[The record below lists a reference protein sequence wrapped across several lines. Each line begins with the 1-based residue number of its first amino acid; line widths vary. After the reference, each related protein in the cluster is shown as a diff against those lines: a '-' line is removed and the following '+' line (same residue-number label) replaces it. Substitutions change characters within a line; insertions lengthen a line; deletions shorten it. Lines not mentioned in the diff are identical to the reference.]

1 MEHKKIKAI
10 VIGAT
15 GAVGRQLVDELLKS
29 PEYELIT
36 VFVRRTIDRWEKLKP
51 EEKEKLKIE
60 KEEDLNFLGNNKEE
74 LSKKLKGINYDVL
87 FNCLG
92 SRVGRGEEEF
102 RKVDYTYVVQ
112 SCEVCEKMG
121 IPHFSLCSSGRA
133 NKDSWFLFM
142 RVKGDSEEEIKK
154 KAVQYKTIIKPG
166 VLLNRD
172 NDDRLGE
179 GVASYIPFIDKI
191 DVKDVAKAMMLDD
204 LHFQNTK
211 SKNQETSLINN
222 SQIFDMIKRYNNELQ
237 K

>member
-1 MEHKKIKAI
+1 M
-10 VIGAT
+10 
-15 GAVGRQLVDELLKS
+15 
-29 PEYELIT
+29 
-36 VFVRRTIDRWEKLKP
+36 
-51 EEKEKLKIE
+51 
-60 KEEDLNFLGNNKEE
+60 
-74 LSKKLKGINYDVL
+74 
-87 FNCLG
+87 G

-172 NDDRLGE
+172 NDDKLGE